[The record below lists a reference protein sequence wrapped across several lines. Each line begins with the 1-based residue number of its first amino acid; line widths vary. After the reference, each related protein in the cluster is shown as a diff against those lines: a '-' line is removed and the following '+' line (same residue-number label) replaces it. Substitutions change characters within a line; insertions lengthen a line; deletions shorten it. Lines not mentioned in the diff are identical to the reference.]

1 VFAVAAA
8 VALTWPL
15 ARVFTTHLAGGFGD
29 PYVTL
34 WSMRWM
40 HDALAAHRNPF
51 FTDRIYHPTGA
62 TLLFHTFD
70 LPSTLLVTPLWG
82 HVPDVAV
89 YNTAVLFAFAL
100 TVYGM
105 FRLLRDMTDDAV
117 VAMLA
122 GVLFAAVPYHFA
134 HLEGHLHLMSMGW
147 LPLYVL
153 YLLRIVVGH
162 GSRTDAV
169 LAGVYLALA
178 CLASWYHLIFAA
190 VITPPLLVYGL
201 IHHRR
206 AWRAGRVVARL
217 ALAVIVWGVLAGPL
231 LAAMV
236 VAKSHEP
243 FIGAHDSAVFSADV
257 LSFVQPNGMQ
267 TRCRVGV
274 APRQNWGGEIGEHAT
289 YAGIVVLVLALA
301 GAVLHPLGRAFLL
314 VALLGAVF
322 AAGPFLH
329 WNGEVIGGRMP
340 YWYAERY
347 VPIFAFAGVPARF
360 GYVMYFGLV
369 VAAAFALA
377 HLRARIAAKPAG
389 TVAAVVLAGAALY
402 DYRWCPPSMTSVPVP
417 PIVAEWAHDTGSWA
431 VLDLSND
438 LMWHAT
444 IHGKPIVGGYLGR
457 VPRRVEDWMLHQPV
471 MRAMKWP
478 DVTIQVQRVEPGI
491 DATWR
496 ADPDIV
502 GDVVSAQW
510 TGTLVVPKDGTYDF
524 WLSTSVPARL
534 ELGRR
539 GVADTGVVLNRP
551 GVAER
556 RGKVELKAG
565 EVIFS
570 LHTLDAGRDAEVHLS
585 WAPPGGERALV
596 PASVLRAADD
606 SPGLD
611 VTYTQHIPA
620 TSGLGLQAG
629 RAALRAVAI
638 RYVITGDADNPCVQQ
653 ELQLPEVYRGS
664 GVRIYAVPET
674 DG

>member
-1 VFAVAAA
+1 MAA

-51 FTDRIYHPTGA
+51 FTDRIYHPTGT

-82 HVPDVAV
+82 HLPDVSV

-105 FRLLRDMTDDAV
+105 FRLVRDMTDDAV

-153 YLLRIVVGH
+153 YLLRILVGG

-169 LAGVYLALA
+169 LAGLFLGLA

-201 IHHRR
+201 VHHRR
-206 AWRAGRVVARL
+206 TWAAGRVVARL
-217 ALAVIVWGVLAGPL
+217 ALAVLCWGVVAGPL

-236 VAKSHEP
+236 VARQHEP
-243 FIGAHDSAVFSADV
+243 FVGAHDSVVFSADA
-257 LSFVQPNGMQ
+257 LSLAQPNGMQ
-267 TRCRVGV
+267 TRCRAGV
-274 APRQNWGGEIGEHAT
+274 APHPGWGGEIGEHAT
-289 YAGIVVLVLALA
+289 YVGIVVLVLALA
-301 GAVLHPLGRAFLL
+301 GAVLHPLGRAFFV

-322 AAGPFLH
+322 ALGPFLH
-329 WNGEVIGGRMP
+329 WDGRVIGGRMP
-340 YWYAERY
+340 YWYAERF

-377 HLRARIAAKPAG
+377 RLRARIAAEPAATG
-389 TVAAVVLAGAALY
+389 AVLLLAGAALY

-417 PIVAEWAHDTGSWA
+417 PMIEAWSRDTGSWA
-431 VLDLSND
+431 VFDLSNE

-444 IHGKPIVGGYLGR
+444 IHGKPIVSGYLGR
-457 VPRRVEDWMLHQPV
+457 VPKRVQDWVLHQPIT
-471 MRAMKWP
+471 RAMTWP
-478 DVTIQVQRVEPGI
+478 DATIQVQRIEPGVDI
-491 DATWR
+491 RWST
-496 ADPDIV
+496 DPDVV
-502 GDVVSAQW
+502 GDVISAQW
-510 TGTLVVPKDGTYDF
+510 TGTLLVPKDGSYDF
-524 WLSTSVPARL
+524 WLSTSVPARF
-534 ELGRR
+534 ELDTHR
-539 GVADTGVVLNRP
+539 VVDTGVTLNRP
-551 GVAER
+551 GIAER
-556 RGKVELKAG
+556 RARVQLKAG
-565 EVIFS
+565 ERLFN
-570 LHTLDAGRDAEVHLS
+570 LHTVDAGRDGEIHLS
-585 WAPPGGERALV
+585 WAPTGGERAII
-596 PASVLRAADD
+596 PASALRAADG

-611 VTYTQHIPA
+611 VTYNEHIPA
-620 TSGLGLQAG
+620 SSGLGLQGG
-629 RAALRAVAI
+629 RAALRDVAI
-638 RYVITGDADNPCVQQ
+638 RYVITGDADNPCIQQ
-653 ELQLPEVYRGS
+653 ELQLPEIYRGS
-664 GVRIYAVPET
+664 GTRIYAVPGT